1 MGQHGDGGSAPCV
14 PRMNVLHL
22 LCDGPEAA
30 ASRIVAV
37 HAREHQVKVIDLS
50 TREVSYED
58 LVDEIFAHDRVIC
71 W

>member
-1 MGQHGDGGSAPCV
+1 
-14 PRMNVLHL
+14 MNVLHL